1 MTADIPVISIVTPSY
16 NQGSFLAETIE
27 SVIGQEGD
35 FFLDYLIHDG
45 GSTDDSVAIIRRYET
60 LLEDKDWR
68 VKCLGIRF
76 RWISEKDHGQTDAL
90 IKGFLLAEGEI
101 LAWLNSD
108 DVYLPGA
115 LQSAV
120 AFFRENPT
128 TSLLYGDADYCDVD
142 GNVVGRYP
150 TGDFD
155 FAKLAWFNFFCQP
168 ATFFKKEDF
177 VAAGGLDPALHFA
190 MDYDLFVRLGKS
202 SKVKYEPVTLA
213 KYRLHEEAKTVRND
227 VLYAN
232 HEEALKVAL
241 KYFGW
246 APLNR
251 VYGSCYYY
259 CLARLPR
266 FLANFRFVTIAAAL
280 LCTCFRSLWLNRGL
294 RRQDLQLLRLANF
307 RKIFKERME
316 ILRG

>member
-1 MTADIPVISIVTPSY
+1 MKNLTITVVTPSY

-35 FFLDYLIHDG
+35 FFLDYLIIDG
-45 GSTDDSVAIIRRYET
+45 GSTDDSVAIIRRYEKQ
-60 LLEDKDWR
+60 LEEKLR
-68 VKCLGIRF
+68 EVKCRGIRY
-76 RWISEKDHGQTDAL
+76 RWISEKDRGQTDAL
-90 IKGFLLAEGEI
+90 SKGFHLAGGEI

-108 DVYLPGA
+108 DVYLPGT
-115 LQSAV
+115 LQTVAAV
-120 AFFRENPT
+120 FRNNPAT
-128 TSLLYGDADYCDVD
+128 ALLYGDADYCD
-142 GNVVGRYP
+142 GAGKVVGRYP
-150 TGDFD
+150 SGNFD

-168 ATFFKKEDF
+168 ATFFKKEAF
-177 VAAGGLDPALHFA
+177 AAVGGLDSSLHFA

-202 SKVKYEPVTLA
+202 YKVSYVPRPLA
-213 KYRLHEEAKTVRND
+213 KYRLHETSKTMRND
-227 VLYAN
+227 DLFHN
-232 HEEALKVAL
+232 HEEVLFLAL

-251 VYGSCYYY
+251 VYGSCHSY
-259 CLARLPR
+259 CLARLPGFLTR
-266 FLANFRFVTIAAAL
+266 FRLVAIAAAL
-280 LCTCFRSLWLNRGL
+280 LCTLPRSLWLNRGL